1 MDLPLLLVS
10 LTCVDTSEV
19 LSELRS
25 MMFVVDCTIKF
36 VVCNDITPDV
46 VSMVVEGGDVGVTS
60 VHVTLTSPFPPA
72 GKTKYVY

>member
-1 MDLPLLLVS
+1 MELPLLLVS

-36 VVCNDITPDV
+36 VVGNDITPHV

-60 VHVTLTSPFPPA
+60 VHVTLTIPFPPA

>member
-1 MDLPLLLVS
+1 MELPLLLVS

-19 LSELRS
+19 LSELRP
-25 MMFVVDCTIKF
+25 MMFVVDCTITS
-36 VVCNDITPDV
+36 VVCNDITSEV

-60 VHVTLTSPFPPA
+60 VHVTLTSPSPPA

>member
-25 MMFVVDCTIKF
+25 MMFVVDWTIKS

-60 VHVTLTSPFPPA
+60 VHVTLTSPCSAA

>member
-1 MDLPLLLVS
+1 
-10 LTCVDTSEV
+10 
-19 LSELRS
+19 
-25 MMFVVDCTIKF
+25 MMFVIDCTIES
-36 VVCNDITPDV
+36 VVCNDITPEV